1 MKLTWTRALGLLML
15 LISKQIPA
23 QLTIQITGGAEGAL
37 PIALVPFRVENG
49 AATPPEELTAI
60 IQDDLHRTGLL
71 QPLPHK
77 DLIARPS
84 ALEEVHFQ
92 NWRALGVDNLVVG
105 ALASD
110 PDGGYHGY
118 QVRFELLDVYT
129 ANRLVGK
136 RYRVQPTAL
145 RTLGH
150 TISDTIFQALFGRP
164 GGFNTQIAYVEIE
177 RNTDQTVHKLVVAD
191 ADGHNPQIILTSN
204 APIMSPA
211 WSPDRQRIG
220 YVSFENGR
228 SEVYVQEVAS
238 GKRRTVASFNGIN
251 SAPAWSPQGNR
262 LALTLSKDGNP
273 EIYVL
278 DLATANLQ
286 QLTHNSSIDT
296 EPVWT
301 PNGQQIIFT
310 SDRGGSPQIYRLP
323 SAGGEAERLTFEGNY
338 NARPALSPDGRLL
351 GLVHR
356 KDGKFKIAVLDLQT
370 RLTRVVTEG
379 PLDESPSFAPNGATL
394 LYSSVLGSKSE
405 LATVSIYGRAHER
418 LGVFSNTV
426 QEPVWSP
433 L

>member
-1 MKLTWTRALGLLML
+1 MKLMRRLVVGLLML
-15 LISKQIPA
+15 LVATQVPA

-37 PIALVPFRVENG
+37 PIALIPFRVENG
-49 AATPPEELTAI
+49 AADPPEEI
-60 IQDDLHRTGLL
+60 ITIIRDDLYRTGLL
-71 QPLPHK
+71 QPLSRK
-77 DLIARPS
+77 DLIAQP
-84 ALEEVHFQ
+84 ATLEEVRFQ

-118 QVRFELLDVYT
+118 QVSFELLDVYT
-129 ANRLVGK
+129 ASRLVGK

-150 TISDTIFQALFGRP
+150 TISDTIFQSLFGRP

-177 RNTDQTVHKLVVAD
+177 RNAGQTVHKLVVAD
-191 ADGHNPQIILTSN
+191 ADGYNPQIILTSN

-238 GKRRTVASFNGIN
+238 GKRRTVASFDGIN

-278 DLATANLQ
+278 DLASANLRQ
-286 QLTHNSSIDT
+286 ITHNSSIDT

-351 GLVHR
+351 ALVHR
-356 KDGKFKIAVLDLQT
+356 EDGKFKIAVLDLQT
-370 RLTRVVTEG
+370 RLTRVLTDG

-394 LYSSVLGSKSE
+394 LYSSVRGGKSE
-405 LATVSIYGRAHER
+405 LATVSIYGRAHKR
-418 LGVFSNTV
+418 LGAFSNAV
-426 QEPVWSP
+426 QEPTWSP